1 MNMKLTIAIIGTGNV
16 AWHLSSAL
24 ENAGHEIL
32 EVYGRDIE
40 KAQQLSS
47 RLYTTEAQDH
57 LDFTES
63 KANLFIIAVSDQA
76 IAPIAE
82 AILLPEQSILVHT
95 SGTMTLDVL
104 SYSSADYTGIL
115 YPLQGFTK
123 SRDLSFEE
131 VPFLLEAEDKG
142 TLKTLKKLC
151 KSLKSPSYEIKS
163 RDRRS
168 IHVAAVFAANFT
180 NHMVYLAE
188 SIMHRQGLDFNIL
201 KPLII
206 EQMNK
211 TLQLG
216 PSEAQT
222 GPAIREDINTLEN
235 HHDYLSYN
243 EQLAEIYRNISQDI
257 MDTQKP

>member
-115 YPLQGFTK
+115 YPLNTTFLTGGFDKNIPNIGSTSK
-123 SRDLSFEE
+123 SS
-131 VPFLLEAEDKG
+131 
-142 TLKTLKKLC
+142 LC
-151 KSLKSPSYEIKS
+151 KGEITGRPSL
-163 RDRRS
+163 
-168 IHVAAVFAANFT
+168 
-180 NHMVYLAE
+180 
-188 SIMHRQGLDFNIL
+188 Q
-201 KPLII
+201 
-206 EQMNK
+206 
-211 TLQLG
+211 
-216 PSEAQT
+216 
-222 GPAIREDINTLEN
+222 
-235 HHDYLSYN
+235 
-243 EQLAEIYRNISQDI
+243 
-257 MDTQKP
+257 